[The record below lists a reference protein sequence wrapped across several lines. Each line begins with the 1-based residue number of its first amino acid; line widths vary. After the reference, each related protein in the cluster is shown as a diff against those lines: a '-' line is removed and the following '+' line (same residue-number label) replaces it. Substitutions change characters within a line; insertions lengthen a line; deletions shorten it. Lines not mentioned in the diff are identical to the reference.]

1 MSKDKERK
9 NGSGAAVGEMEPH
22 ASDRPDGRRTIPARR
37 ETAAAPGPWMGDDPF
52 GFVRQFAGEME
63 RIFDSFGLGSGLA
76 SRGFGL
82 APGAWA
88 PQVEVFQRGGQFVVR
103 ADLPGLNRDDVR
115 VEVTDDVVTIR
126 GERRREH
133 EEHREGYYRSERS
146 YGGFIRTIPL
156 PEGIE
161 ADKAAANFRDGVLE
175 VTMPAPRQEERRG
188 RQVEIK
194 G

>member
-22 ASDRPDGRRTIPARR
+22 ASDRPDGRRTVPARR
-37 ETAAAPGPWMGDDPF
+37 ETAAPAPWAGGDPF

-63 RIFDSFGLGSGLA
+63 RLFDSFGLGSGPA

-88 PQVEVFQRGGQFVVR
+88 PQIEVFPSGDQVVVR
-103 ADLPGLNRDDVR
+103 ADLPGLNKDDVR
-115 VEVTDDVVTIR
+115 VEITDDAVTIR
-126 GERRREH
+126 GERRREQ

-146 YGGFIRTIPL
+146 YGSFIRTIPL
-156 PEGIE
+156 PDGVA
-161 ADKAAANFRDGVLE
+161 ADRAAASFRDGVLE
-175 VTMPAPRQEERRG
+175 VTIPAPRQEERRG
-188 RQVEIK
+188 RQIEIK